1 MSHTDLL
8 IRKQCEELLEYAYIA
23 VRNFPKFERHVFGAE
38 MRSTLWRML
47 RLIIAC
53 NKRYHKKTTLTELDT
68 ELDVLRS
75 QVRMAFSL
83 KYIDQKRYE
92 TWARMND
99 ELGRMLGGWIKSQ
112 QG

>member
-8 IRKQCEELLEYAYIA
+8 IQKQCEALLEYAYIA
-23 VRNFPKFERHVFGAE
+23 VRNFPKFERHVLAAE
-38 MRSTLWRML
+38 IRASLWRML

-53 NKRYHKKTTLTELDT
+53 NKRYHKKTTLSEIDIELDA
-68 ELDVLRS
+68 LRA
-75 QVRMAFSL
+75 QVRLAFSL
-83 KYIDQKRYE
+83 KYIDLKRYE